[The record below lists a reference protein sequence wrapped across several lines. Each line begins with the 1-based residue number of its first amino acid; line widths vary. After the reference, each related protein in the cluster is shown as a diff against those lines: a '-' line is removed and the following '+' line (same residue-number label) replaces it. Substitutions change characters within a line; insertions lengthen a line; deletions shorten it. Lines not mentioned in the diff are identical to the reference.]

1 MGWADSP
8 NADTA
13 VYKANDSIRLY
24 KNGNAEKTI
33 YAVWKENTAPVP
45 PGETKHNDA
54 NHDHTNHD
62 NTGDT
67 KESGST
73 PPAQLIAGDNAK
85 TVRKDNGKSLIGAYE
100 PGSSD
105 TPEDTENQST
115 EDQTME
121 DRVME
126 DQVTGDQ
133 VTGDQRTE
141 DTGDDQKSTAEN
153 NPADNNPAVNDSKP
167 DDSTNLSSEDSSH
180 SGGWIPVVC
189 ICAGALV
196 IGLGLHLGVWKWK
209 KTDRK

>member
-1 MGWADSP
+1 MTIGVINRFEFVTVKQAEQTGENSKP
-8 NADTA
+8 KA
-13 VYKANDSIRLY
+13 V
-24 KNGNAEKTI
+24 
-33 YAVWKENTAPVP
+33 
-45 PGETKHNDA
+45 
-54 NHDHTNHD
+54 
-62 NTGDT
+62 
-67 KESGST
+67 
-73 PPAQLIAGDNAK
+73 PAQLIAGDNAK

-105 TPEDTENQST
+105 TQKDMENQST

-121 DRVME
+121 DQVME

-133 VTGDQRTE
+133 ATGDQRTE
-141 DTGDDQKSTAEN
+141 DAGDNQKSTAEN
-153 NPADNNPAVNDSKP
+153 NPADNNPTDNDSKP
-167 DDSTNLSSEDSSH
+167 DDGANLSSEDSSH